1 MKLYSKACG
10 LCFVLVI
17 FMSSSLHAKSLM
29 NQGVVDAYYSERNG
43 APVWVKNSRLTRD
56 ARDLIAVLE
65 QSWMNGFNPSKYHL
79 NQIHE
84 ILSDEGNTHPDSL
97 TMLELLITDAYVE
110 YTRDLSGMRIHA
122 SDMGLNSGHWNQRI
136 SPQEAISYLD
146 PNKDDIAEF
155 MLMLE
160 PQTITYQRLKAQLVS
175 LVEKAGEVE
184 QQEPITFSHSV
195 VRPGRGYD
203 AIPKLRQRLGLDAVD
218 GADQYKYD
226 DNLFQ
231 AVKYFQEKKGLKPD
245 GLIGKQTLF
254 ALNQTHEQKIQQI
267 IVNMERLRWVPEKKP
282 DRFILVNIPSFTL
295 WAVEDG
301 KVAFE
306 MPIIV
311 GRKKRPTL
319 SFVSN
324 IHGVRFNPTWTVPKT
339 IKREDIL
346 PHLQEDP
353 NYLTGKGME
362 LYDGYGTDAITLD
375 PTSVDWHEITLQE
388 LYSLNMV
395 QGPGANN
402 PLGSIRV
409 LMPNPHN
416 IYLHDTNHKSL
427 FARTNRAQS
436 SGCVRMKNP
445 EKVADFIMKA
455 KPNWSKQKM
464 EDILNKGEMK
474 DIYTSEKMPV
484 YILYQT
490 VWIGSEN
497 QIVYGN
503 DIYSYDKKLLQL
515 LEKLDEIP
523 KISNSET
530 SLTLA
535 YQ

>member
-1 MKLYSKACG
+1 
-10 LCFVLVI
+10 
-17 FMSSSLHAKSLM
+17 
-29 NQGVVDAYYSERNG
+29 
-43 APVWVKNSRLTRD
+43 
-56 ARDLIAVLE
+56 
-65 QSWMNGFNPSKYHL
+65 
-79 NQIHE
+79 
-84 ILSDEGNTHPDSL
+84 
-97 TMLELLITDAYVE
+97 
-110 YTRDLSGMRIHA
+110 
-122 SDMGLNSGHWNQRI
+122 
-136 SPQEAISYLD
+136 
-146 PNKDDIAEF
+146 
-155 MLMLE
+155 
-160 PQTITYQRLKAQLVS
+160 
-175 LVEKAGEVE
+175 
-184 QQEPITFSHSV
+184 
-195 VRPGRGYD
+195 
-203 AIPKLRQRLGLDAVD
+203 
-218 GADQYKYD
+218 
-226 DNLFQ
+226 
-231 AVKYFQEKKGLKPD
+231 
-245 GLIGKQTLF
+245 
-254 ALNQTHEQKIQQI
+254 
-267 IVNMERLRWVPEKKP
+267 
-282 DRFILVNIPSFTL
+282 
-295 WAVEDG
+295 
-301 KVAFE
+301 
-306 MPIIV
+306 
-311 GRKKRPTL
+311 
-319 SFVSN
+319 
-324 IHGVRFNPTWTVPKT
+324 
-339 IKREDIL
+339 
-346 PHLQEDP
+346 
-353 NYLTGKGME
+353 
-362 LYDGYGTDAITLD
+362 
-375 PTSVDWHEITLQE
+375 
-388 LYSLNMV
+388 MV